1 MADLDDVIPGWSTG
15 DWQVPEWS
23 FDSTPALVV
32 NHMQMGIVGTGQYS
46 GAPIAQERKQMERL
60 GTIKQQKKLIDAFRE
75 RNLPVIFMS
84 VVPNPIGYVPKW
96 GFIFQMVNNVVA
108 AGRTD
113 NPELAKAVQVI
124 DEMGRLPHEPLL
136 LHTGHSP
143 MTGSHLEEYVRQ
155 FGTREIVMTGWT
167 AHSTLY
173 NSMVQLTDKWFS
185 VVVPA
190 DATGAPD
197 RDLEAADIVLKKM
210 MRMWGLVT
218 SVDDVIEHLPAK
230 PYGLGATDVPPIG

>member
-15 DWQVPEWS
+15 EWEVPEWS

-32 NHMQMGIVGTGQYS
+32 NHMQVGIVGEGTFS
-46 GAPIAQERKQMERL
+46 GAPIAQERKQLERL
-60 GTIKQQKKLIDAFRE
+60 GTIEKQKKLIAAFRE

-84 VVPNPIGYVPKW
+84 VVPNPIGYTPKW
-96 GFIFQMVNNVVA
+96 GFIFEMAGRVA
-108 AGRTD
+108 PKGRTD
-113 NPELAKAVQVI
+113 NPDMAAAVKTI
-124 DEMGRLPHEPLL
+124 EEMGQLPHEPLL
-136 LHTGHSP
+136 LHTGTSP
-143 MTGSHLEEYVRQ
+143 MTGSHLEEYLRQ

-173 NSMVQLTDKWFS
+173 NSMVQLTNHWYS

-197 RDLEAADIVLKKM
+197 RDLDCSDIVLRKM

-218 SVDDVIEHLPAK
+218 SVDDVIERLPSK
-230 PYGLGATDVPPIG
+230 PYGLGATDVPRVG